1 MQKLIRRLL
10 QKMNK
15 RNTRFLLISSQFAKG
30 LTLKNSLKVKQ
41 LAMQPPTL
49 KMLIQKKLLA
59 GI

>member
-15 RNTRFLLISSQFAKG
+15 RNTRFLLISNQFAKG
-30 LTLKNSLKVKQ
+30 LTLKNSLNVKQ

-49 KMLIQKKLLA
+49 KMLTQKKLLA

>member
-15 RNTRFLLISSQFAKG
+15 RNTRFLLISNQFAKG

>member
-59 GI
+59 GL

>member
-15 RNTRFLLISSQFAKG
+15 RNTRFLLISSQFAEG

>member
-15 RNTRFLLISSQFAKG
+15 RNTRFLLISNQFAKG
-30 LTLKNSLKVKQ
+30 LTLKNSLNVKQ

-49 KMLIQKKLLA
+49 KMLIQKKLLT

>member
-15 RNTRFLLISSQFAKG
+15 RNARFLLISNQFAKG
-30 LTLKNSLKVKQ
+30 LTLKNSLNVKQ

-49 KMLIQKKLLA
+49 KMLTQKKLLA

>member
-15 RNTRFLLISSQFAKG
+15 RNTRFLLISNQFAKG
-30 LTLKNSLKVKQ
+30 LTLKNSLNVKQ